1 MARLLPAKPSFFRR
15 RSFRL
20 AVAAVM
26 FLGLGAPL
34 RAVTVLDNTFEEATP
49 GLSILR
55 RDLTPTSWYATP
67 FTTDGFAYKL
77 NSIRADIEDFGP
89 PVGLFLEIWGV
100 STLTGGP
107 SSSLGRLQ
115 LVDTGFPKEF
125 AANILSGEIFLSA
138 NTSYYVVTGVDNGG
152 GSYREQINFADPLG
166 PYFNVESGDWLLE
179 TILPG
184 LTNQMSF
191 HSTTAGSGWQESGL
205 LAAPTRMIVDA
216 SVVPEPSVWA
226 LLLFS
231 GLGLV
236 FQAVRRRV

>member
-1 MARLLPAKPSFFRR
+1 
-15 RSFRL
+15 
-20 AVAAVM
+20 M
-26 FLGLGAPL
+26 FLGLAATL
-34 RAVTVLDNTFEEATP
+34 RAVTVLDNTFDEATP

-77 NSIRADIEDFGP
+77 NSIRADIEDFGA

-152 GSYREQINFADPLG
+152 GSYREQVNFADPLG
-166 PYFNVESGDWLLE
+166 PYFNVESGDWPLE
-179 TILPG
+179 TVLPG

-191 HSTTAGSGWQESGL
+191 HSTTEGSNWQESGL

-216 SVVPEPSVWA
+216 TVVPEPSVWA

-231 GLGLV
+231 GLGL
-236 FQAVRRRV
+236 FFHAVRRRA